1 MAHVRW
7 ALETLNTLV
16 EHDTGALP
24 VGLRTRLL
32 RSMLMVAAHG
42 PVQQHVQQHEPHV
55 QDIDG
60 RLRERRVKAAE
71 GIALGM
77 YVTTGPRVVVLNVS
91 CKDAVISLPAV
102 AS

>member
-7 ALETLNTLV
+7 TVETPNTLV
-16 EHDTGALP
+16 EQDTGALP

-32 RSMLMVAAHG
+32 RSMVMVAAHG
-42 PVQQHVQQHEPHV
+42 PVQQHEPHF

-77 YVTTGPRVVVLNVS
+77 YVTTGRRVVVLNVS